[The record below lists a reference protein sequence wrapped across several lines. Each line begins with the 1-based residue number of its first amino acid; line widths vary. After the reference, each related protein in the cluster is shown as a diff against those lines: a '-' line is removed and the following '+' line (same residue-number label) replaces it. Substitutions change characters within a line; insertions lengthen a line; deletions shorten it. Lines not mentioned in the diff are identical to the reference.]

1 MSQMT
6 YMGSRTDA
14 VDNDQQS
21 RSRRRRIRRSDDG
34 SLQRACKRVLDV
46 LLAAGGLLVFG
57 PAMFFTAL
65 LIWQSKGPALYRQ
78 ERIGI
83 NGRPFRCLKFRTMV
97 VDSQE
102 RLAAFLVGNEEAA
115 REWRETHKLRDD
127 PRVTRIGRFLRKSS
141 IDELPQLIN
150 VLRGEMSIVGPR
162 PIVQA
167 EVEKYGEHFA
177 AYASVP
183 PGITGL
189 WQICGRSDIAYA
201 ERVRLDVMY
210 VENWTLFGDLMIIF
224 RTIPAVL
231 QARGAT

>member
-1 MSQMT
+1 MSQLT
-6 YMGSRTDA
+6 YSRSQAEA
-14 VDNDQQS
+14 VDEGAS
-21 RSRRRRIRRSDDG
+21 RGAGRRTSGDG
-34 SLQRACKRVLDV
+34 SVQRVMKRVLDV
-46 LLAAGGLLVFG
+46 VLASVGLVVFG
-57 PAMFFTAL
+57 PAMLFTAL
-65 LIWQSKGPALYRQ
+65 LIWQSGGPALYRQ

-83 NGRPFRCLKFRTMV
+83 NGRRFMCLKFRTMV
-97 VDSQE
+97 VDAEE
-102 RLAAFLVGNEEAA
+102 RLAEYLANNEEAA
-115 REWRETHKLRDD
+115 REWRETHKLRND
-127 PRVTRIGRFLRKSS
+127 PRVTRLGRFLRKSS

-183 PGITGL
+183 PGLTGL
-189 WQICGRSDIAYA
+189 WQICGRSDTAYP

-210 VENWTLFGDLMIIF
+210 VENWSLLGDIMIIF

-231 QARGAT
+231 RARGAT

>member
-6 YMGSRTDA
+6 FMGSRAEA
-14 VDNDQQS
+14 VDRD
-21 RSRRRRIRRSDDG
+21 RVPADGRRRTWRSGDG
-34 SLQRACKRVLDV
+34 SLQRACKRLLDL
-46 LLAAGGLLVFG
+46 LLACGGLAVFG

-65 LIWQSKGPALYRQ
+65 LIWQGGGPAFYRQ

-97 VDSQE
+97 VDSEE
-102 RLAAFLVGNEEAA
+102 RLAEHLAANEDAA
-115 REWRETHKLRDD
+115 REWRETHKLRND

-141 IDELPQLIN
+141 IDELPQLFN
-150 VLRGEMSIVGPR
+150 VLRGDMSIVGPR
-162 PIVQA
+162 PIVEA

-189 WQICGRSDIAYA
+189 WQICGRSDTAYA

-210 VENWTLFGDLMIIF
+210 VENWTLLGDVMIIF

-231 QARGAT
+231 KARGAT